1 MFFADK
7 GATNLMKTILTEK
20 KKDAIFY
27 VLIMI
32 FPIAQFLVFYIGVN
46 FNSILLAFKD
56 YHLNMD
62 TGKFEYVFSGF
73 EQFKNVFLKL
83 SIDPKLKSA
92 VPNSIILYVI
102 GLVISS
108 PLSLFF
114 SYYIYKKKF
123 ASSFFRIALFLPS
136 IISPIVLGVMFNNF
150 AEEAIPAYIFKWF
163 NVECPNLISDS
174 GTRFTTLVFYNIWV
188 GFGTST
194 LLYSS
199 SMSSIDS
206 EITEAAQLDACTGV
220 KEFIYIVFPLI
231 YSTWSTFFYTGL
243 VGIFTNQLHLHAFFG
258 NGAPTP
264 VYTIG
269 YYMYVQTQ
277 SGTLETY
284 PFLSA
289 MGIMMTVVVIPV
301 VFFVKWL
308 LRKVGPS
315 TEA

>member
-1 MFFADK
+1 M
-7 GATNLMKTILTEK
+7 IL
-20 KKDAIFY
+20 
-27 VLIMI
+27 
-32 FPIAQFLVFYIGVN
+32 PIAQFLVFDVGVN
-46 FNSILLAFKD
+46 FNSILLAFKE
-56 YHLNMD
+56 YHLNLQTD
-62 TGKFEYVFSGF
+62 KFEYIFVGF
-73 EQFKNVFLKL
+73 GQFKNVILKL
-83 SIDPKLKSA
+83 TSDPKLKAA
-92 VPNSIILYVI
+92 VPNSIVLYLI
-102 GLVISS
+102 GLGISS

-123 ASSFFRIALFLPS
+123 ASTFFRIALFLPS

-150 AEEAIPAYIFKWF
+150 AEEAIPAYVFKWF
-163 NVECPNLISDS
+163 NVACPNLISNA
-174 GTRFTTLVFYNIWV
+174 GTRFSTLVFYNIWV

-206 EITEAAQLDACTGV
+206 EITEAAQLDGCFGI
-220 KEFIYIVFPLI
+220 KEFIFIVFPLI
-231 YSTWSTFFYTGL
+231 YGTWSTFFYTGL

-284 PFLSA
+284 PYLAA
-289 MGIMMTVVVIPV
+289 MGLMMTALVTPF
-301 VFFVKWL
+301 VFLVKWL
-308 LRKVGPS
+308 LRKIGPS
-315 TEA
+315 VEG